1 LASTLHVMIGFR
13 EILLILVV
21 FIVVLYSRSF
31 NVVGIRKSL
40 GLAPTTPADEIRI
53 GASWLSD
60 MAKEQNIQPEKEIRV
75 QTILDNFRATGGLTF
90 KSYKVFRLDSPEV
103 NAMALPGGHI
113 LLTRGLMSL
122 QDASDDQL
130 AGILAHEIAHVEL
143 GHCRKA
149 LIQKNRTEA
158 LQLLLSLVNR
168 RPGTAASIVQHLAKL
183 GISRESELEADDFA
197 VQLLLKSRYSPIGL
211 VQFLE
216 RAKKM
221 ERIPEWLTFLSTHPG
236 NNERIGRL
244 RQKVGIQ

>member
-1 LASTLHVMIGFR
+1 MLGFR
-13 EILLILVV
+13 EIFLILVV
-21 FIVVLYSRSF
+21 LVVVLYSRSF
-31 NVVGIRKSL
+31 HLVGIRKSI
-40 GLAPTTPADEIRI
+40 GLAPTTPEDEIRL

-60 MAKEQNIQPEKEIRV
+60 MAKEQSIKPEEAPRV
-75 QTILDNFRATGGLTF
+75 EAILDNFRATQGLTF
-90 KSYKVFRLDSPEV
+90 KSYQVFRLDSPEI

-113 LLTRGLMSL
+113 LLTQGLMSL

-130 AGILAHEIAHVEL
+130 AGVLAHEIAHVEL

-149 LIQKNRTEA
+149 FIRKNRTQA
-158 LQLLLSLVNR
+158 LRLFLSLAHR
-168 RPGTAASIVQHLAKL
+168 SPGTAASIVEHLAKL

-197 VQLLLKSRYSPIGL
+197 FRLLLKSRYSPIGL

-236 NNERIGRL
+236 NNERIGKL
-244 RQKVGIQ
+244 RQKVGI

>member
-1 LASTLHVMIGFR
+1 MTLGFR

-21 FIVVLYSRSF
+21 LIVVLYSRSF
-31 NVVGIRKSL
+31 HLVGIKKSL
-40 GLAPTTPADEIRI
+40 GLEPTTPEDEVRV

-60 MAKEQNIQPEKEIRV
+60 MAKEQSIKPEEGSRV
-75 QTILDNFRATGGLTF
+75 QTILDNFRATGRLTF
-90 KSYKVFRLDSPEV
+90 KSYKVFRMDSPEI
-103 NAMALPGGHI
+103 NALALPGGHI
-113 LLTRGLMSL
+113 LLTQGLMTLPDTSE
-122 QDASDDQL
+122 DQL

-149 LIQKNRTEA
+149 LIRKNRTEA
-158 LQLLLSLVNR
+158 LQLFLSLANR
-168 RPGTAASIVQHLAKL
+168 RPGTASSIVEHLAKL

-197 VQLLLKSRYSPIGL
+197 FQLLLKSCYAPIGL

-216 RAKKM
+216 RAKQK

-244 RQKVGIQ
+244 RQQIKTQ

>member
-1 LASTLHVMIGFR
+1 MMLGFR

-21 FIVVLYSRSF
+21 FIVVLYTRSF
-31 NVVGIRKSL
+31 HLVGIRKSL

-60 MAKEQNIQPEKEIRV
+60 MAKEQSIKPEEDTRI
-75 QTILDNFRATGGLTF
+75 QTILDTFRNTGALTF
-90 KSYKVFRLDSPEV
+90 KSYKVFRLDSPEI
-103 NAMALPGGHI
+103 NAMALPGGHL
-113 LLTRGLMSL
+113 LLTHGLMTLADTSE
-122 QDASDDQL
+122 DQL

-149 LIQKNRTEA
+149 LIRKNRTEA
-158 LQLLLSLVNR
+158 LQLFLSLANR
-168 RPGTAASIVQHLAKL
+168 RPGTASSIVQHLAKL

-197 VQLLLKSRYSPIGL
+197 LKLLLKSRYSPWGL

-216 RAKKM
+216 KAKER

-236 NNERIGRL
+236 NNERIERL
-244 RQKVGIQ
+244 RRKSEATRPSNP

>member
-1 LASTLHVMIGFR
+1 MTSALEVQNR
-13 EILLILVV
+13 ILEVAGSQ
-21 FIVVLYSRSF
+21 FF
-31 NVVGIRKSL
+31 SL
-40 GLAPTTPADEIRI
+40 GFTKVTMDEI
-53 GASWLSD
+53 
-60 MAKEQNIQPEKEIRV
+60 
-75 QTILDNFRATGGLTF
+75 
-90 KSYKVFRLDSPEV
+90 
-103 NAMALPGGHI
+103 
-113 LLTRGLMSL
+113 
-122 QDASDDQL
+122 
-130 AGILAHEIAHVEL
+130 AHEIAHVEL

-158 LQLLLSLVNR
+158 LQLFLSLANR

-216 RAKKM
+216 RAKKR
-221 ERIPEWLTFLSTHPG
+221 EHIPEWMTFLSTHPG

>member
-1 LASTLHVMIGFR
+1 MMLGFR

-21 FIVVLYSRSF
+21 FIVVLYSRSYH
-31 NVVGIRKSL
+31 VVGIRKSL

-60 MAKEQNIQPEKEIRV
+60 MAKEQSIKPEEETRV
-75 QTILDNFRATGGLTF
+75 QTILDNFRTIGHLTF
-90 KSYKVFRLDSPEV
+90 ESYKVFRLDSPEI

-113 LLTRGLMSL
+113 LLTRGLMTLPDTSE
-122 QDASDDQL
+122 DQL

-149 LIQKNRTEA
+149 LIRKNRTKA
-158 LQLLLSLVNR
+158 LQLFLSLANR
-168 RPGTAASIVQHLAKL
+168 RPGTAASIVAHLAKL

-197 VQLLLKSRYSPIGL
+197 FQLLLKSRYSPIGL

-216 RAKKM
+216 KAKKM

>member
-1 LASTLHVMIGFR
+1 MLGFR

-21 FIVVLYSRSF
+21 FIVVLYTRSF
-31 NVVGIRKSL
+31 HVLGLRKSL

-53 GASWLSD
+53 GASWLAD
-60 MAKEQNIQPEKEIRV
+60 MAKEQSIQPEEETRV
-75 QTILDNFRATGGLTF
+75 QTILDNFRATGRLTF

-113 LLTRGLMSL
+113 LLTQGLMTLPNTSE
-122 QDASDDQL
+122 DQL
-130 AGILAHEIAHVEL
+130 AGILAHEMAHVEL

-149 LIQKNRTEA
+149 LILKNRTEA
-158 LQLLLSLVNR
+158 LQLFLSLVKR
-168 RPGTAASIVQHLAKL
+168 RLGTAASIVEHLAKL

-216 RAKKM
+216 TAKEM

-244 RQKVGIQ
+244 RQKVGIR